1 VDRRCCLPRGPPD
14 LSWRALD
21 QGHDGRVPHTP
32 EITEAMI
39 ARRAFELSL
48 TDASSTPEENSDRA
62 RRELAEEA
70 ARQSEEAPDA
80 D

>member
-1 VDRRCCLPRGPPD
+1 
-14 LSWRALD
+14 
-21 QGHDGRVPHTP
+21 
-32 EITEAMI
+32 MI

-48 TDASSTPEENSDRA
+48 TDASSTPEENWDRA